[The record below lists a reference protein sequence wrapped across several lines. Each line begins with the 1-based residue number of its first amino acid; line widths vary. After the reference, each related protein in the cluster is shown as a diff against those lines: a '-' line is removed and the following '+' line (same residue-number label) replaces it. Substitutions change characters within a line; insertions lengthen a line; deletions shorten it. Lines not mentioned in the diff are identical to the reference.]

1 MSESLKQQVLSAG
14 FDRVGICR
22 VDRPF
27 DSAPFYNDWIDAGW
41 HAGMDYLAI
50 QAALKASVDSV
61 LPGAKSAIMA
71 ATNYAPAEPITN
83 GVAAY
88 AQNRDYHTVL
98 RKRWKRVVAQL
109 EEELPGE
116 QFRIAIDS
124 APVLER
130 ELGHRAGLGWFGK
143 NTLLI
148 DSRTGSY
155 FLLSCLL
162 TTAELAQD
170 EPSRGGCGTCRAC
183 IDACPTGAIRPLN
196 GRWAVDSR
204 QCLSYWTI
212 EHKTGLAPPEI
223 ESNRKGWVFG
233 CDICQQVCPFNQP
246 RAHQP
251 DRARPTKDPDFSD
264 PTLTRE
270 RLAGMD
276 EEEWE
281 LFSRGR
287 PLRRQRRELIQLRL
301 KS

>member
-1 MSESLKQQVLSAG
+1 MSDSLKQRVLAAG

-27 DSAPFYNDWIDAGW
+27 DSAPFYNDWIEAGW
-41 HAGMDYLAI
+41 HAGMDYLAS
-50 QAALKASVDSV
+50 QATLKASVESV
-61 LPGAKSAIMA
+61 LPGAKCAIVA
-71 ATNYAPAEPITN
+71 ATNYAPAEPISN

-88 AQNRDYHTVL
+88 AQHRDYHIVL

-109 EEELPGE
+109 EEEFPTE
-116 QFRIAIDS
+116 KFRIAIDS

-162 TTAELAQD
+162 TTADLVPDA
-170 EPSRGGCGTCRAC
+170 PSHGGCGTCLAC

-223 ESNRKGWVFG
+223 EQNRHGWVFG

-246 RAHQP
+246 RANQP
-251 DRARPTKDPDFSD
+251 DRARPTSDPDFIDSG
-264 PTLTRE
+264 LTRDK
-270 RLAGMD
+270 LAGMD
-276 EEEWE
+276 EAEWE

-301 KS
+301 KT